1 MVQSVGSALAPL
13 QLGCGVPSGCEAA
26 AHAARQYLESVPS
39 NHVLLKVDFRNAFN
53 SVRRDKILEAV
64 KSSIP
69 ELFLFVS
76 SAYSVPSYLV
86 CGDSIILSEGVQ
98 QGDPLGPLLF
108 CLTLHPLLSQLQ
120 SELKIFYLDDGTV
133 GGSTESVLHDLHYL
147 ESGAAELGLHL
158 NQSKSELICDDMFSR
173 NVMLDDAPSLCYVS
187 CSQATLL
194 GSPIGGLECIDH
206 TIEKVDMLERMGSRL
221 HALSSHDALLLQHSF
236 AIPKVLY
243 VLRTAPCF
251 LSPELARFDESLR
264 HLVCVI
270 LNVPLDDNSAWL
282 QASLPVRSGGIGIR
296 RSMQLAPS
304 VFLASAACCS
314 ELIPLILPPPLP
326 TSSDPL
332 VEEALS
338 LWQAT
343 HDNPPPSYPSSHHQH
358 IWDSAVVEASFN
370 ALMVSAPNTQ
380 SRARLLAVT
389 CPESGAWLH
398 PMPISSVGLRMDDDV
413 RIAVSLRLGV
423 PLCHPHMCSCCGA
436 EVNNLGTY
444 GLSCR
449 FSKGRHSR
457 HAALN
462 DIIKRALVSARIPCH
477 LVFIDQMVSVRMVR
491 RWFHGGVARFW
502 CGTPPVWTL
511 LPPHT
516 KLWQLESLGLLLWM
530 MNPSNIPNTPD
541 RINPSFCSSGSG
553 NTWSIR
559 S

>member
-1 MVQSVGSALAPL
+1 M
-13 QLGCGVPSGCEAA
+13 
-26 AHAARQYLESVPS
+26 
-39 NHVLLKVDFRNAFN
+39 
-53 SVRRDKILEAV
+53 
-64 KSSIP
+64 
-69 ELFLFVS
+69 
-76 SAYSVPSYLV
+76 
-86 CGDSIILSEGVQ
+86 Q

-147 ESGAAELGLHL
+147 ESEVAELGLHL
-158 NQSKSELICDDMFSR
+158 NQSKLELICDDMSSR
-173 NVMLDDAPSLCYVS
+173 NVMLDDAPSLRYVS
-187 CSQATLL
+187 CSQASLL

-206 TIEKVDMLERMGSRL
+206 TIEEKIDMLERMGSRF
-221 HALSSHDALLLQHSF
+221 HALSSHDALLLLHHSF

-243 VLRTAPCF
+243 ILCTAPCF
-251 LSPELARFDESLR
+251 LSPGLARFDELLR

-270 LNVPLDDNSAWL
+270 LNVPLNDNSAWL

-304 VFLASAACCS
+304 AFLASAACCS
-314 ELIPLILPPPLP
+314 ELIPLILPPHLS

-343 HDNPPPSYPSSHHQH
+343 HDNPPPSHPSSHRQRV
-358 IWDSAVVEASFN
+358 WDSAVVEVSFN

-380 SRARLLAVT
+380 SRAHLLAVS
-389 CPESGAWLH
+389 CPEPGAWLQA
-398 PMPISSVGLRMDDDV
+398 MPISSVGLRMDDDVV

-436 EVNNLGTY
+436 EVNNLGTH

-449 FSKGRHSR
+449 FSKGRHTR

-462 DIIKRALVSARIPCH
+462 DIIKHALVSARIPCH
-477 LVFIDQMVSVRMVR
+477 LEPSGLYRSDGKHPDGASVVPWRCGKILVWDATCVDTLAPSHQALAAR
-491 RWFHGGVARFW
+491 ESRAVAVDGEFKK
-502 CGTPPVWTL
+502 
-511 LPPHT
+511 HA
-516 KLWQLESLGLLLWM
+516 KYAHLESTHYFVPMSVETLGALG
-530 MNPSNIPNTPD
+530 PEAS
-541 RINPSFCSSGSG
+541 SFLKEITRC
-553 NTWSIR
+553 ILALF
-559 S
+559 

>member
-1 MVQSVGSALAPL
+1 M
-13 QLGCGVPSGCEAA
+13 
-26 AHAARQYLESVPS
+26 
-39 NHVLLKVDFRNAFN
+39 
-53 SVRRDKILEAV
+53 RRDKILEAV

-86 CGDSIILSEGVQ
+86 CGDSIILSEEGVQ

-120 SELKIFYLDDGTV
+120 SELKIFYLDDGTF

-173 NVMLDDAPSLCYVS
+173 NVMLDDAPSLRYVS

-206 TIEKVDMLERMGSRL
+206 TIEEKVDMLERMGSRL
-221 HALSSHDALLLQHSF
+221 HALSSHDALLLLRHSF
-236 AIPKVLY
+236 AILKVLY

-296 RSMQLAPS
+296 RSVQLAPS
-304 VFLASAACCS
+304 AYLASAACCS
-314 ELIPLILPPPLP
+314 ELIPLIVPPPPIHL
-326 TSSDPL
+326 
-332 VEEALS
+332 ALS

-343 HDNPPPSYPSSHHQH
+343 HDNPPPSHPSSHHQRV
-358 IWDSAVVEASFN
+358 WDSVVVETSSN

-380 SRARLLAVT
+380 SRARLLAVS

-398 PMPISSVGLRMDDDV
+398 AMPISSVGLRMDDDVV

-436 EVNNLGTY
+436 EVNNLGTH

-462 DIIKRALVSARIPCH
+462 DINKRAPVSSRIPCH

-491 RWFHGGVARFW
+491 RWFRGGVARFW
-502 CGTPPVWTL
+502 CGMPPVWTL

-516 KLWQLESLGLLLWM
+516 KHWQLESLGLLLWM
-530 MNPSNIPNTPD
+530 VNPRNIPNTP
-541 RINPSFCSSGSG
+541 
-553 NTWSIR
+553 T
-559 S
+559 